1 MRKKTSAGL
10 YRKNSMKKNSY
21 TELNKKLEDIESNDV
36 VQEMKRYNQH
46 GHVSTYEHCKNVA
59 KLSYDINRKLSL
71 NADLD
76 VLLKGAMLHDFYL
89 YDWHHE
95 DDGKHRLHGLKH
107 ARTARDNAK
116 KYFDI
121 DDETGHV
128 IYSHMWPLN
137 PKRLPR
143 TKEAW
148 IVCVA
153 DKCISLYETI
163 FRR

>member
-1 MRKKTSAGL
+1 MRKFPFCGEVK
-10 YRKNSMKKNSY
+10 MKKNNY
-21 TELNKKLEDIESNDV
+21 KELYEKMETIESTDV
-36 VQEMKRYNQH
+36 FRKMKIYRQH
-46 GHVSTYEHCKNVA
+46 GSVSTYEHCINVA
-59 KLSYDINRKLSL
+59 KLSYDINNVFSI

-76 VLLKGAMLHDFYL
+76 TLLTGAMLHDFYL
-89 YDWHHE
+89 YDWHNE
-95 DDGKHRLHGLKH
+95 DNGEHRLHGFSH
-107 ARTARDNAK
+107 AGTARDNAK

-121 DDETGHV
+121 DDKVGHV

-137 PKRLPR
+137 LERIPQ

-153 DKCISLYETI
+153 DKCISIYETI